1 MRIKRIRWLLAI
13 FVAMFFANN
22 VAAAA
27 RACVLPFMS
36 EDHAAIQTLDARG
49 IEHLCPDA
57 DEATRCLA
65 HCTQGLKS
73 GEQGLSADVP
83 LPAFAPGPALLYFSS
98 PPGQSATVIAAAP
111 AFVGPPLTI
120 LFRNLRN

>member
-1 MRIKRIRWLLAI
+1 LLAI
-13 FVAMFFANN
+13 FVAMFLANN
-22 VAAAA
+22 VTAAA
-27 RACVLPFMS
+27 RACALPFMG
-36 EDHAAIQTLDARG
+36 EDHAAIQALDARG

-65 HCTQGLKS
+65 HCTQGFKS
-73 GEQGLSADVP
+73 SEQGLSADVP
-83 LPAFAPGPALLYFSS
+83 LPAFAPGPAVLHVWS
-98 PPGQSATVIAAAP
+98 PPEQLATAIAAAP